1 MNQRDPIAAALAS
14 RGTPPLDPRFAA
26 RVGARAKLEL
36 RPASRAR
43 TSGSFGLAVA
53 RGLVPALLAVAAL
66 VQMVGTVSLVS
77 RIYAKEPVAS
87 SR

>member
-1 MNQRDPIAAALAS
+1 MNRDPIADALAT

-36 RPASRAR
+36 RPPPRGRS
-43 TSGSFGLAVA
+43 SGSFGVFVA

-66 VQMVGTVSLVS
+66 VQMAGTISLVD
-77 RIYAKEPVAS
+77 RIYAKETS
-87 SR
+87 SP